1 MLLSSK
7 NVSFHTWLSCCSDL
21 QTEFFLLNINCLF
34 FVHWLGDCLRYQ
46 RWEGSLPD
54 QTQGGTGRAWG
65 QAHTHTSAQ
74 CQGGWGCILHQR
86 NLHPCS
92 VATFTESQTSSREA
106 EMWIWKHYC
115 GECSWSTAAFWDQVE
130 AREVWKARDLLGL
143 KGWKCW
149 EAQD

>member
-1 MLLSSK
+1 MLAFTLGLAAALICK
-7 NVSFHTWLSCCSDL
+7 QNFFFWTLIVFFSCTDW
-21 QTEFFLLNINCLF
+21 EIVWDINFERGASRIRLREEQEG
-34 FVHWLGDCLRYQ
+34 LGDR
-46 RWEGSLPD
+46 
-54 QTQGGTGRAWG
+54 
-65 QAHTHTSAQ
+65 HTHTSAQ
-74 CQGGWGCILHQR
+74 CQGEWGCILHQC

-106 EMWIWKHYC
+106 EIWIWKHYC
-115 GECSWSTAAFWDQVE
+115 GECSWSTVAFWDQVE